1 MPWAGAVSLPTGAQP
16 ALAATLGAADEKMAR
31 QLLALL
37 LLLQPGRAAAEAGLK
52 LTVYDNTGRAVSAA
66 TKTTIVDGPVFN
78 VSSDKPF
85 SAELEGTITF
95 NESGI
100 FEFFWCPHPP
110 PPRALPPCSPLAL
123 P

>member
-1 MPWAGAVSLPTGAQP
+1 M
-16 ALAATLGAADEKMAR
+16 MAR

-95 NESGI
+95 NESGV
-100 FEFFWCPHPP
+100 FEFFWCPHPLPPARYPLAAPSPSPEAATHPLPPRRP
-110 PPRALPPCSPLAL
+110 PP
-123 P
+123 